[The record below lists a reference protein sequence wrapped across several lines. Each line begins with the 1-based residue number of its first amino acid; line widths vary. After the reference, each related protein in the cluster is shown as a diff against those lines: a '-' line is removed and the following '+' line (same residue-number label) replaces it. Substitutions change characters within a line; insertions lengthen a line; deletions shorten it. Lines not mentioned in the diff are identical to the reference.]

1 MKLRTLTIAALA
13 VAVII
18 LVALAARWIYYGEN
32 PKGFE
37 NVKLCHGIREGITL
51 SELTA
56 ILGDPVHKYE
66 HNNRMIYKFETPAIM
81 AGMIR
86 AEVIESENLVL
97 ALWCDEDG
105 PPQFQI
111 ERDTTSGESD

>member
-1 MKLRTLTIAALA
+1 MSRRTITIAELAA
-13 VAVII
+13 VAIV
-18 LVALAARWIYYGEN
+18 LFAVAARWIYYSEN

-37 NVKLCHGIREGITL
+37 NVELCHGIREGITL

-66 HNNRMIYKFETPAIM
+66 YRGRMIYKFETPAIM

-86 AEVIESENLVL
+86 AEVNESENLVL

-111 ERDTTSGESD
+111 DRDTTSGEF

>member
-1 MKLRTLTIAALA
+1 MKIRTVAVAALA
-13 VAVII
+13 IAVII
-18 LVALAARWIYYGEN
+18 LIALAVWWIYYGEN

-37 NVKLCHGIREGITL
+37 NVELCHGIHEGVTL

-66 HNNRMIYKFETPAIM
+66 HNNRMIYNFETPSIM

-86 AEVIESENLVL
+86 AEVIEGENLVL

-111 ERDTTSGESD
+111 ERDTTSSESD